1 MRISYIESRL
11 FPLGETVGAKEK
23 RELQQATAAISP
35 SAQLSSAAPMQQSPM
50 PAKTTSPA
58 GSRISFVG
66 HSPSFNNWVF
76 NVNGKDLVATN
87 FSTPSPLQLS
97 FKGFWDKPTFTP
109 IKTSGFDITDSTAT
123 TVIFT
128 WGGKQY
134 VSSWKVLVADEE
146 DPESQVT
153 LWFGTPVPYGG
164 PSKAPVGDEVKINK
178 TKEDREAAGIYNTQT
193 SSYSTSLVQRGGD
206 TQTRRTP
213 SGGGTGSTTTSTTP
227 PAPEPAKGD
236 LLSLAIKL
244 GSVYMLLK

>member
-1 MRISYIESRL
+1 MRISYIGSRL
-11 FPLGETVGAKEK
+11 SPFGEAMSAKEQ
-23 RELQQATAAISP
+23 RELKQATAAISP
-35 SAQLSSAAPMQQSPM
+35 SAQLSSAAPVQQSPM

-134 VSSWKVLVADEE
+134 VSAWKVLVADEE

-164 PSKAPVGDEVKINK
+164 PSKAPVGDEVK
-178 TKEDREAAGIYNTQT
+178 TTPP
-193 SSYSTSLVQRGGD
+193 VQGGGD

-213 SGGGTGSTTTSTTP
+213 SGGGTSSTTTSTTP
-227 PAPEPAKGD
+227 PAPAPAPEPAKGD

>member
-164 PSKAPVGDEVKINK
+164 PSKAPVGDEVK
-178 TKEDREAAGIYNTQT
+178 TTPP
-193 SSYSTSLVQRGGD
+193 VQGGGD

-213 SGGGTGSTTTSTTP
+213 SGGGIYPPGGWNDFPQPTPPSTP
-227 PAPEPAKGD
+227 APKPAPAPEPAKGD

>member
-1 MRISYIESRL
+1 MRISYIGSRL
-11 FPLGETVGAKEK
+11 SPFGEAMSAKEQ
-23 RELQQATAAISP
+23 RELKQATAAISP
-35 SAQLSSAAPMQQSPM
+35 SAQLSSASPVQQSPM
-50 PAKTTSPA
+50 PAKAAAST

-76 NVNGKDLVATN
+76 NVNGRDIVATN
-87 FSTPSPLQLS
+87 YSSSSPLQLS
-97 FKGFWDKPTFTP
+97 FKGFWDKPTFAP

-134 VSSWKVLVADEE
+134 VSAWKVLVADEE

-164 PSKAPVGDEVKINK
+164 PSKAPVGDEVK
-178 TKEDREAAGIYNTQT
+178 TTT
-193 SSYSTSLVQRGGD
+193 PVQGGGS
-206 TQTRRTP
+206 TQTRQTTT
-213 SGGGTGSTTTSTTP
+213 GGVTSSTTSPT